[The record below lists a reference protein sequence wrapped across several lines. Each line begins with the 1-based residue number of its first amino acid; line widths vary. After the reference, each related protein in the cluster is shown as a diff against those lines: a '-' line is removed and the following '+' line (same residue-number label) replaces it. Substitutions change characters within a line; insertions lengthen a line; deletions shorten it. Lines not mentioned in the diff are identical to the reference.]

1 MYRKKLLGAVIK
13 GLANKHSVLWVGQ
26 MSKTNGFSDTEE
38 AVEPHLIVDFRTR
51 QVLTVSDSLTKLFN
65 SSSSKLV
72 NAKLDSILAVSSKGD
87 NFDTFF
93 KTIEKRTL
101 AKLDRVALKAD
112 QSQPLFLEIYA
123 SMLTGENQEKLVK
136 IWVQDVTARETT
148 IATYQK
154 SEMLRNRVEQLGK
167 FGHWERDMQ
176 TGQGVWSDEL
186 YRILGIDPKERD
198 TSLKTF
204 FKLVEPEDLPRVRE
218 AIEDAMS
225 GAIDSS
231 MDVQYRITCPDGT
244 KKHIHGFARM
254 FEDEHT
260 GSRVFV
266 GILHDITE
274 RKQAE
279 EALRKSEEKFE
290 KAFVSSPD
298 SITISRLKDGSLVE
312 VNPSFERMF
321 GYTRQEAIGK
331 TSIEL
336 GIVKNPEDREVYKN
350 ILQKESRIRDFEL
363 EICRKSGEVRTCRFS
378 AELIDLQGEA
388 HMLSIARD
396 ITESKRA
403 KETLLHYQHIV
414 SSSND
419 MLALLDKNFIYLAVN
434 DRYVNSIG
442 KTRDQILGFKVAA
455 VIGEELFETV
465 VRPNAEKCFNG
476 HEIHFEN
483 WINLPASGRRC
494 MEISYTPYRSRD
506 NEIKGFV
513 VNGRD
518 ITERKR
524 AEKAAHVSE
533 AWLDAFFK
541 SAPIGMVV
549 MDDQLR
555 YLKINDSLAE
565 INGLPAED
573 HYGKSLHEVV
583 PHIAPI
589 FEDMYYEI
597 LKTGQLVPNLE
608 MSGEV
613 PSQPGVKR
621 HWVCSHFR
629 IPGDEPE
636 TYFLGI
642 IVVEVTELKKAEEE
656 RTGLEMRLRQQQK
669 LESIGTLAGGVAHEI
684 NNPING
690 IMNYAQLI
698 DDRLDPDSPLREY
711 AGEIVRESKRVAKIV
726 LNLLTFARQD
736 KEPHSPANISDNVN
750 DTLSLIRT
758 IIRGDQITLHVD
770 VPDDLPKIKC
780 RSQQIQ
786 QVLMNLLTNA
796 RDALNARY
804 PGHDP
809 NKIMKV
815 TAKAFEKEG
824 RQWIRTTV
832 EDHGAG
838 IPDEIQGRLFDPFF
852 TTKDRTKGT
861 GLGLSISHG
870 IVQDHRGELSF
881 ECEAGQYTRFHL
893 DLPVDNGWTLEEKQK
908 GTT

>member
-1 MYRKKLLGAVIK
+1 
-13 GLANKHSVLWVGQ
+13 

-51 QVLTVSDSLTKLFN
+51 QVLTVSDSLTKLFD

-72 NAKLDSILAVSSKGD
+72 NLKLDSILAVSSKGD

-93 KTIEKRTL
+93 KTVEKRTL

-260 GSRVFV
+260 GNRVFI
-266 GILHDITE
+266 GILHDITEGKQAEEELETSEKHLSQAQQIAHLGSWELDIVSNELSWSDEVYRIFEIDPEEFGASYEAFVNTIHPDDREMVNKAYSDSVRDRTPYDIEHRLLMKDGRIKYVHERCETSYDDQGKPWKSFGTVLDITE

-279 EALRKSEEKFE
+279 QA
-290 KAFVSSPD
+290 
-298 SITISRLKDGSLVE
+298 
-312 VNPSFERMF
+312 
-321 GYTRQEAIGK
+321 
-331 TSIEL
+331 
-336 GIVKNPEDREVYKN
+336 
-350 ILQKESRIRDFEL
+350 
-363 EICRKSGEVRTCRFS
+363 
-378 AELIDLQGEA
+378 
-388 HMLSIARD
+388 AR
-396 ITESKRA
+396 
-403 KETLLHYQHIV
+403 
-414 SSSND
+414 
-419 MLALLDKNFIYLAVN
+419 
-434 DRYVNSIG
+434 
-442 KTRDQILGFKVAA
+442 
-455 VIGEELFETV
+455 
-465 VRPNAEKCFNG
+465 
-476 HEIHFEN
+476 
-483 WINLPASGRRC
+483 
-494 MEISYTPYRSRD
+494 
-506 NEIKGFV
+506 
-513 VNGRD
+513 
-518 ITERKR
+518 
-524 AEKAAHVSE
+524 VSE
-533 AWLDAFFK
+533 ARLNAFFE
-541 SAPIGMVV
+541 SAPVGMVV
-549 MDDQLR
+549 LNDQLE
-555 YLKINDSLAE
+555 YLKINDALAE
-565 INGLPAED
+565 INGIPAKD
-573 HYGKSLHEVV
+573 HLGKTMQEVV
-583 PHIAPI
+583 PHVASTV
-589 FEDMYYEI
+589 EEMYKEI
-597 LKTGQLVPNLE
+597 LKTGQSVLNLE
-608 MSGEV
+608 ISGEV
-613 PSQPGVKR
+613 PSRPGIVR
-621 HWVCSHFR
+621 HWIASQFR
-629 IPGDEPE
+629 IPEGDPE
-636 TYFLGI
+636 AYSVGAV
-642 IVVEVTELKKAEEE
+642 VVETTELKRAEEE
-656 RTGLEMRLRQQQK
+656 RTSLEAHLRQQQK

-698 DDRLDPDSPLREY
+698 RDRLDPESPLREY
-711 AGEIVRESKRVAKIV
+711 AGEIVRESERVARIV

-758 IIRGDQITLHVD
+758 IIRGDQITLKVE

-796 RDALNARY
+796 RDALNMRY

-870 IVQDHRGELSF
+870 IVQDHHGELSF

-893 DLPVDNGWTLEEKQK
+893 DLPVDNGWTLK
-908 GTT
+908 